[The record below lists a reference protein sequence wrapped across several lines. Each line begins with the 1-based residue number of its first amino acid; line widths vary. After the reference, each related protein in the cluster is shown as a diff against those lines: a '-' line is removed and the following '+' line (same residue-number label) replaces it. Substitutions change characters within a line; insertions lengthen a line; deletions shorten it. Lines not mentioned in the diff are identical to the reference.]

1 MIVLLIMKNKIVRT
15 RLPKNIYGDYWV
27 SDYDNS
33 EDKKIID
40 IEAENNLWKAK
51 SNLEYQ
57 IIDKDQKKVDFL
69 NLNAYEINYLKVI
82 KTNEVYLI
90 YCLPTFDENII
101 YLNSENIKEVNI
113 GNTINSD
120 IKYNQELVS
129 ENHAKLSYENNK
141 WKVKD
146 LNSRFGVFVNNVRV
160 KESTINYGD
169 IVFIVGLKIIV
180 LKNKLI
186 VNNPD
191 GLVSFNKLIPISYE
205 KMDKSLNEVK
215 EDIDDNIDFYKDEDY
230 FLRAPR
236 FKTSIEKETL
246 VIDPPPTKVKQ
257 EEMPA
262 IFMIGSSMTIGV
274 MSLMT
279 LYTTLDSV
287 MAGTRTVKSSLP
299 SLIGGVVMLISM
311 ILWPIL
317 NRKYQKK
324 MRIKQEKERQE
335 KYRKYINEREKQI
348 DMIMHSQTQILN
360 ENYISYTDCVNIILS
375 KNRQL
380 WERKLDHQDFLT
392 VRLGLGDLPVELDIK
407 YPETH
412 FTMEEDDLKDILN
425 SLVNKS
431 KILTDVPITVSLTQK
446 YILALV
452 GKHNE
457 ISPFMK
463 KIIFQLLTF
472 HSYEDL
478 KLVFFVSP
486 ETEYAWDYVKMLPHV
501 WSDDKKT
508 RYFATDYEEMQQ
520 ISAIL
525 EKELQQRIS
534 KENSTYKNFIPYY
547 VLIVDNYSLSRNI
560 EIIIDALK
568 QKNNVGFNVIVLNPN
583 LSSLPNECTTFI
595 NVSGMKGGIFES
607 ELVSTKQKE
616 FNVDPDSDIDFSKC
630 FISIANTPIKF
641 ANELYSL
648 PNSYSFL
655 EMYNVGKVEQLNS
668 LSRWKMNDSTL
679 SLQVPVGIDTHGLP
693 FNLDIHEKA
702 HGPHGLIA
710 GMTGSGKSEFLITY
724 ILSLAVNYHPE
735 DVSFILID
743 YKGGGLAGAFE
754 NEITGI
760 KLPHLAGKIT
770 NLDTAEMQRALVS
783 IQSELRRRQAIF
795 NETRKKLNEGV
806 IDIYK
811 YQKLY
816 HNKLV
821 QEPVSHLLIIS
832 DEFAELKQ
840 QQPEFMDQLIST
852 ARIGRSLGV
861 HLILAT
867 QKPSGI
873 VNDQIKSNSR
883 FRICLKVQDA
893 SDSMD
898 VINTSDAAELKHA
911 GRFYLQVG
919 YKEYYAL
926 GQSGFAGA
934 TYTPADKLQKKID
947 KAINFINNIGGS
959 IKEVEDIPKFNMT
972 VKGDQLTSIVKYL
985 FDTAKMSNI
994 NIKQLWLS
1002 KMPAFI
1008 KLDNLKQ
1015 KYNYAKD
1022 KNIKPIIGEY
1032 DDPFNQRKGLLAI
1045 DFNKEGNI
1053 AIFGVTGSGKEKLLS
1068 TMIFSIIDTYTPQES
1083 NIYILDF
1090 GTNYLKIYNNAPHV
1104 GDVIS
1109 EDEPEKIENLFK
1121 FLNKEIDI
1129 RKEKLQNTG
1138 GSYDSSD
1145 RSFPFIT
1152 VILNNYEAFYE
1163 EYSDM
1168 EDVIIQLTREGLKYG
1183 INFIITT
1190 TSTSMRYKLSQN
1202 FSEKLVLRLND
1213 SSDYNSIL
1221 GNVHKLEPSK
1231 FIGRGLV
1238 KIDNVYEFQTA
1249 SISSENEME
1258 EIKNKVEELNT
1269 KYTDKARKIPVL
1281 PEVVS
1286 LSIVKDSYKDLSM
1299 VPVGIE
1305 KLSLDVSTFNIESLL
1320 ISTVSSQSII
1330 DSKHFIYSFIKEFEM
1345 SGNTL
1350 ITIDAVGLFNKEKF
1364 KNSNYYNSQ
1373 FGIIFKNIKDLIEQY
1388 NQKSGNNFR
1397 RVIIAIV
1404 GVDNFISKL
1413 GSSPEL
1419 DFKSLLSEA
1428 KKTNKFNFVLFENDV
1443 ILKKYAYEDWYRN
1456 HVINNNGIWIGNGI
1470 TEQFT
1475 IKISKVDKSLYQE
1488 IGNNF
1493 GYVIING
1500 VPKLVKLIN
1509 YMDGDNNE

>member
-15 RLPKNIYGDYWV
+15 RLPKNIYGDYWI
-27 SDYDNS
+27 SDYDNG
-33 EDKKIID
+33 EENKIIN
-40 IEAENNLWKAK
+40 IEAENGLWKTK
-51 SNLEYQ
+51 SNSEYQ
-57 IIDKDQKKVDFL
+57 IIDTNQKKAESLYLDNF
-69 NLNAYEINYLKVI
+69 EIKYLKVL

-90 YCLPTFDENII
+90 YCLPTFDENIT
-101 YLNSENIKEVNI
+101 YLSLDNIKEINI
-113 GNTINSD
+113 GNSINSD
-120 IKYNQELVS
+120 IRYNHELIS
-129 ENHAKLSYENNK
+129 ENHAKLTLVNDK
-141 WKVKD
+141 WKITD
-146 LNSRFGVFVNNVRV
+146 LNSRFGVFVNNTRI
-160 KESTINYGD
+160 KESIVNYGD
-169 IVFIVGLKIIV
+169 IIFIVGLKII
-180 LKNKLI
+180 LFKNKLI
-186 VNNPD
+186 INNPK
-191 GLVSFNKLIPISYE
+191 GLTTFGKMQVIPYQNI
-205 KMDKSLNEVK
+205 DKSLKEVK
-215 EDIDDNIDFYKDEDY
+215 DDIDETIDFYKDDDY

-236 FKTSIEKETL
+236 FKTSIEKETM

-262 IFMIGSSMTIGV
+262 IFMIGSTMTVGV

-279 LYTTLDSV
+279 LYTTFDSV
-287 MAGTRTVKSSLP
+287 MAGTRTIKSSLP
-299 SLIGGVVMLISM
+299 SIIGGVVMLASM

-317 NRKYQKK
+317 NSKYQKK
-324 MRIKQEKERQE
+324 LKIKQEKERQE

-360 ENYISYTDCVNIILS
+360 ENYISYVDCANIILS

-380 WERKLDHQDFLT
+380 WERKIDHQDFLT

-425 SLVNKS
+425 SVVNKS
-431 KILTDVPITVSLTQK
+431 KILNDVPITVSLTQK

-457 ISPFMK
+457 ISSFMK
-463 KIIFQLLTF
+463 KIIFQLLAF

-478 KLVFFVSP
+478 KLVFFVNP
-486 ETEYAWDYVKMLPHV
+486 DTEYVWDYVKILPHV

-520 ISAIL
+520 ISALL
-525 EKELQQRIS
+525 EKELQNRVS
-534 KENSTYKNFIPYY
+534 KENTTYKNHIPYY
-547 VLIVDNYSLSRNI
+547 VIIVDNYSLSRNI

-568 QKNNVGFNVIVLNPN
+568 QKTNIGFNVIVLNPN

-595 NVSGMKGGIFES
+595 NVTGTKGGIFES

-616 FNVDPDSDIDFSKC
+616 FNVDADTQVDYNKC
-630 FISIANTPIKF
+630 FVSIANTPIKF
-641 ANELYSL
+641 TNELYSL

-754 NEITGI
+754 NEMTGI

-821 QEPVSHLLIIS
+821 EEPISHLLIIS

-840 QQPEFMDQLIST
+840 QQPDFMDQLIST

-893 SDSMD
+893 TDSMD
-898 VINTSDAAELKHA
+898 VINTSDAAELKQA

-934 TYTPADKLQKKID
+934 TYVPSDKLQKKID
-947 KAINFINNIGGS
+947 KSINFINNIGNS
-959 IKEVEDIPKFNMT
+959 IKEVEDIPKFNLT
-972 VKGDQLTSIVKYL
+972 IKGDQLTSIVKYL
-985 FDTAKMSNI
+985 FDTAKMSSI
-994 NIKQLWLS
+994 NIKQLWLN
-1002 KMPAFI
+1002 KIPALI
-1008 KLDNLKQ
+1008 KWENLKQ
-1015 KYNYAKD
+1015 KYNQTKEKD
-1022 KNIKPIIGEY
+1022 IKALIGEY
-1032 DDPFNQRKGLLAI
+1032 DDPFNQRKGLLTFN
-1045 DFNKEGNI
+1045 FNKDGNF

-1068 TMIFSIIDTYTPQES
+1068 TLIFSIINDYTPSES
-1083 NIYILDF
+1083 NIYLLDF
-1090 GTNYLKIYNNAPHV
+1090 GTNYLKMFSEAPHV
-1104 GDVIS
+1104 GDVIT

-1121 FLNKEIDI
+1121 FLNKEIDV
-1129 RKEKLQNTG
+1129 RKDIFQSTG
-1138 GSYDSSD
+1138 GSYESSD
-1145 RSFPFIT
+1145 KSLPFIT

-1163 EYSDM
+1163 ENSNL
-1168 EDVIIQLTREGLKYG
+1168 EETIIQLTREGLKYG
-1183 INFIITT
+1183 INFILTT
-1190 TSTSMRYKLSQN
+1190 TSPSMRYKLSQN
-1202 FSEKLVLRLND
+1202 FASKISLRMND

-1221 GNVHKLEPSK
+1221 GNVHKLEPTK

-1238 KIDNVYEFQTA
+1238 KLDNIYEFQTA
-1249 SISSENEME
+1249 SISFENEIE
-1258 EIKNKVEELNT
+1258 YIKNNIEDLKA
-1269 KYTDKARKIPVL
+1269 KYPEKARKIPIL
-1281 PEVVS
+1281 PSVVS
-1286 LSIVKDSYKDLSM
+1286 IDIVKKYYKDLSTM
-1299 VPVGIE
+1299 PIGVE
-1305 KLSLDVSTFNIESLL
+1305 KSTLDVLTYNIESSL
-1320 ISTVSSQSII
+1320 INLVSSQTIL
-1330 DSKHFIYSFIKEFEM
+1330 DCKNFIYSFIRELEM
-1345 SGNTL
+1345 SGNL
-1350 ITIDAVGLFNKEKF
+1350 SIVIDASQMFNQDTYRG
-1364 KNSNYYNSQ
+1364 SNYYNSQ
-1373 FGIIFKNIKDLIEQY
+1373 FDIVFQNIEKLLEQY
-1388 NQKSGNNFR
+1388 NQNNGSNFKKALIL
-1397 RVIIAIV
+1397 II
-1404 GVDNFISKL
+1404 GLESFLSKV
-1413 GSSPEL
+1413 EL
-1419 DFKSLLSEA
+1419 SYKADLKKLFNEA
-1428 KKTNKFNFVLFENDV
+1428 KKSNKIKFILFEND
-1443 ILKKYAYEDWYRN
+1443 IIFKKYAYEDWYRN
-1456 HVINNNGIWIGNGI
+1456 NVINNNGIWIGNGI

-1475 IKISKVDKSLYQE
+1475 IKISKIERSLYQD
-1488 IGNNF
+1488 IGNKF

-1500 VPKLVKLIN
+1500 IPKLVKLID
-1509 YMDGDNNE
+1509 YMEDSTNE